1 MLMLI
6 VWSCVP
12 CMFQQ
17 SHCKSK
23 VFKKAEL
30 SFYICVCVCICV
42 EGVVQY
48 MLRAGTSWAFLPLQW
63 Q

>member
-30 SFYICVCVCICV
+30 RFYIYACVCVYMCRGGCV
-42 EGVVQY
+42 VY
-48 MLRAGTSWAFLPLQW
+48 A
-63 Q
+63 